1 MKPIT
6 NIASV
11 QEASSAESKRLPAG
25 GYICKYTNV
34 EDNAEKQ
41 YLYMEFDI
49 AEGEFKDYYKQL
61 QEQFDFWGG
70 RCFRSYKEKALPMF
84 KRMCSAVT
92 KSNKGFIFDGN
103 EHCDEFTLIGKKVG
117 MVLGEEEYIGNDG
130 SVKTKL
136 YVAREI
142 DVADIKAGKFKIPA
156 IKKLPTVDD
165 PAPAV
170 DADGFMNIPKDSDG
184 ETPFN

>member
-1 MKPIT
+1 MKPIK

-11 QEASSAESKRLPAG
+11 QEASGESKRLPAG

-49 AEGEFKDYYKQL
+49 ADGEFKDYYKQL
-61 QEQFDFWGG
+61 AVQFDFWGG
-70 RCFRSYKEKALPMF
+70 RCYRSYKENALPMF

-103 EHCDEFTLIGKKVG
+103 EHCDESTLIGKKVG
-117 MVLGEEEYIGNDG
+117 MILGEEEYVGNDG
-130 SVKTKL
+130 SVKSKL
-136 YVAREI
+136 YVVREI
-142 DVADIKAGKFKIPA
+142 PVEDIKAGKFKVPA
-156 IKKLPTVDD
+156 IKKLAESSETTQKPD
-165 PAPAV
+165 
-170 DADGFMNIPKDSDG
+170 DGFMNVPEDADE

>member
-11 QEASSAESKRLPAG
+11 QEAGDSKRLPAG

-34 EDNAEKQ
+34 EDNPKKS

-49 AEGEFKDYYKQL
+49 AEGEFKGYFADL
-61 QEQFDFWGG
+61 DERAGFWAGK
-70 RCFRSYKEKALPMF
+70 CYRSYKENALPMF

-103 EHCDEFTLIGKKVG
+103 QHCDESTLVGKKVG
-117 MVLGEEEYIGNDG
+117 MILGEEEYIGNDG
-130 SVKTKL
+130 STKTRL
-136 YVAREI
+136 YVAREVDI
-142 DVADIKAGKFKIPA
+142 ADIKAGKFKIPEL
-156 IKKLPTVDD
+156 KKLNNTNTDIEQDD
-165 PAPAV
+165 DFMNVPK
-170 DADGFMNIPKDSDG
+170 DADEEN
-184 ETPFN
+184 PFN

>member
-6 NIASV
+6 NIALV
-11 QEASSAESKRLPAG
+11 QEAGESKRLPAG
-25 GYICKYTNV
+25 GYVCKYTKV
-34 EDNAEKQ
+34 EDNDKKN

-49 AEGEFKDYYKQL
+49 AEGEYKGYYEELNDKIN
-61 QEQFDFWGG
+61 FWAG
-70 RCFRSYKEKALPMF
+70 RCYRSYTEKALPMF

-103 EHCDEFTLIGKKVG
+103 KHCDETTLVGKLVG

-130 SVKTKL
+130 STKTRL

-142 DVADIKAGKFKIPA
+142 PVEDIKADKFKIPE
-156 IKKLPTVDD
+156 IKRVN
-165 PAPAV
+165 APAT
-170 DADGFMNIPKDSDG
+170 DIKQNDDFMNIPEGSDE

>member
-11 QEASSAESKRLPAG
+11 QEAGDLKRLPAG

-34 EDNAEKQ
+34 EDNPKKN

-49 AEGEFKDYYKQL
+49 AEGEFKGYFADL
-61 QEQFDFWGG
+61 DERAGFWAGK
-70 RCFRSYKEKALPMF
+70 CYRSYKENALPMF

-103 EHCDEFTLIGKKVG
+103 EHCDESTLVGKKVG
-117 MVLGEEEYIGNDG
+117 MILGEEEYIGNDG
-130 SVKTKL
+130 STKTRL
-136 YVAREI
+136 YVAREVDI
-142 DVADIKAGKFKIPA
+142 ADIKAGKFKIPEL
-156 IKKLPTVDD
+156 KKLNNTYTEIEQDD
-165 PAPAV
+165 DFMNVPK
-170 DADGFMNIPKDSDG
+170 DADEEN
-184 ETPFN
+184 PFN

>member
-11 QEASSAESKRLPAG
+11 QEAGDSTRLPAG

-34 EDNAEKQ
+34 EDNSEKQ

-49 AEGEFKDYYKQL
+49 ADGEFKGYYKDL
-61 QEQFDFWGG
+61 EERMDFWGG
-70 RCFRSYKEKALPMF
+70 KCFRSYKEKALPMF

-103 EHCDEFTLIGKKVG
+103 EHADESTLIGKKVG
-117 MVLGEEEYIGNDG
+117 MVLGEEEYVGNDG
-130 SVKTKL
+130 SIKTRL
-136 YVAREI
+136 YVAKE
-142 DVADIKAGKFKIPA
+142 VAVEDIKAGKFKIPA
-156 IKKLPTVDD
+156 LKKLPDTAGTSTQPD
-165 PAPAV
+165 
-170 DADGFMNIPKDSDG
+170 DGFMNIPEGADE

>member
-11 QEASSAESKRLPAG
+11 QEATGESTRLPAG
-25 GYICKYTNV
+25 GYICEYTNV
-34 EDNAEKQ
+34 EDVSDKS

-49 AEGEFKDYYKQL
+49 AEGEFKGYFEDL
-61 QEQFDFWGG
+61 ENRAGFWAGK
-70 RCFRSYKEKALPMF
+70 CYRSYKENALPMF

-103 EHCDEFTLIGKKVG
+103 EHCDESTLIGKKIG
-117 MVLGEEEYIGNDG
+117 MLLGEEEYLGNDG
-130 SVKTKL
+130 SVKTRL
-136 YVAREI
+136 YVVREMSI
-142 DVADIKAGKFKIPA
+142 DEIKEGKFKIPA
-156 IKKLPTVDD
+156 LKKLENATSNVGKSDD
-165 PAPAV
+165 
-170 DADGFMNIPKDSDG
+170 DFMNIPKDADE

>member
-11 QEASSAESKRLPAG
+11 QEAGDSTRLPAG

-34 EDNAEKQ
+34 EDNSEKQ

-49 AEGEFKDYYKQL
+49 ADGEFKGYYKDL
-61 QEQFDFWGG
+61 EERMDFWGG

-103 EHCDEFTLIGKKVG
+103 EHADESTLIGKKVG

-130 SVKTKL
+130 SVKTRL
-136 YVAREI
+136 YVAKE
-142 DVADIKAGKFKIPA
+142 VAVDDIKTGKFKIPA
-156 IKKLPTVDD
+156 LKKLPDTSGTSTQPD
-165 PAPAV
+165 
-170 DADGFMNIPKDSDG
+170 DGFMNIPEGTDE